1 MSKGCLRDP
10 VARHPQG
17 PSGGTFWGCP
27 RDVRHTGFVNATQK
41 HIKLTLTDYSR
52 LYSKL

>member
-1 MSKGCLRDP
+1 MGMSTGRLPDP
-10 VARHPQG
+10 VARRPRNQMVG
-17 PSGGTFWGCP
+17 RSG
-27 RDVRHTGFVNATQK
+27 DVRHTGFVNATQK